1 MQQETGSAV
10 KVKEFNA
17 LGQYVTWNR
26 AILREFLICNV
37 RLKIDFTNR
46 RVLVSLLNGVTPDS

>member
-1 MQQETGSAV
+1 MQQATGSAV

-26 AILREFLICNV
+26 AILREYV
-37 RLKIDFTNR
+37 RLKIDFTYR